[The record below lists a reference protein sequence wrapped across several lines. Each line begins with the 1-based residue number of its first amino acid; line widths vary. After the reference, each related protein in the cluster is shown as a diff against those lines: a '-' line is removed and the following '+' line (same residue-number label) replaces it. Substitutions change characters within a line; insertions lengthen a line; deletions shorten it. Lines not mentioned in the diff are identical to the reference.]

1 MNNTTIVGITLCVL
15 GAILLALAYRAS
27 GTPLE
32 QLSDTFTG
40 RYTDRTMLYVI
51 AGVGAFVGG
60 GLLTLRGGKRQ

>member
-1 MNNTTIVGITLCVL
+1 MNNTKILGAVLCVV

-40 RYTDRTMLYVI
+40 RYTDRTMFYVI
-51 AGVGAFVGG
+51 AGVAALVGG
-60 GLLTLRGGKRQ
+60 GLLSLRGTKG

>member
-1 MNNTTIVGITLCVL
+1 MNNTTIVGITLCVI

-51 AGVGAFVGG
+51 AGIGAIVGG
-60 GLLTLRGGKRQ
+60 GLLTAKGGKR

>member
-1 MNNTTIVGITLCVL
+1 MNNTKILGIVLCVV

-40 RYTDRTMLYVI
+40 RYTDRTMFYVI
-51 AGVGAFVGG
+51 AGVAALVGG
-60 GLLTLRGGKRQ
+60 GLLSLRGTKR

>member
-1 MNNTTIVGITLCVL
+1 MNNTKILGITLCVI

-40 RYTDRTMLYVI
+40 RYTDRTMMYVI
-51 AGVGAFVGG
+51 AGIATLVGG
-60 GLLTLRGGKRQ
+60 GLLALRGRR

>member
-1 MNNTTIVGITLCVL
+1 MNNSKILGIVLCVV

-51 AGVGAFVGG
+51 AGIGALVGG
-60 GLLTLRGGKRQ
+60 ALLFLRDVKR

>member
-1 MNNTTIVGITLCVL
+1 MSNTNITGIVLCVV

-40 RYTDRTMLYVI
+40 RYTDRTMFYVI
-51 AGVGAFVGG
+51 AGVGALVGG
-60 GLLTLRGGKRQ
+60 GLLSFRGAKR

>member
-1 MNNTTIVGITLCVL
+1 MNNTTIVGITLCVI

-51 AGVGAFVGG
+51 AGIGAVVGG
-60 GLLTLRGGKRQ
+60 GLLFAKGSKR

>member
-1 MNNTTIVGITLCVL
+1 MNNTSIIGIVVCVI

-40 RYTDRTMLYVI
+40 RYTDRTMLYAI
-51 AGVGAFVGG
+51 IGVGALVGG
-60 GLLTLRGGKRQ
+60 GLMAFRGGKR

>member
-1 MNNTTIVGITLCVL
+1 MNNTTIVGITLCVI

-51 AGVGAFVGG
+51 AGVGAVVGG
-60 GLLTLRGGKRQ
+60 GLLFAKGSKR

>member
-1 MNNTTIVGITLCVL
+1 MNNTAILGIVLCVV

-51 AGVGAFVGG
+51 AGVGALVGG
-60 GLLTLRGGKRQ
+60 GLLTLRGGKV